1 MHSRALLVVLA
12 GLLLLSSLPANAARQ
27 TKEQIENNFLYG
39 WSKSSTIVFYGTIAA
54 VYYDDDPKERA
65 ATVEIL
71 IRVDSTQRGVPGNSM
86 FKVRIEDEIQTYRC
100 KGDTNHIGE
109 TGIWFVHR
117 VRQIDG
123 EAPRAHLIRY
133 IDQSEMEEDPAYL
146 SELMKYVIQ
155 DTVDQTIR
163 PNILN
168 ILTGNSNERE
178 KATIKM
184 LLEYDDGGA
193 LQNIEFVERSG
204 NLLFNDHVFDTIL
217 QIHRRIRIPGQVRKT
232 EIVIDREVI

>member
-1 MHSRALLVVLA
+1 MLSRILLATLA
-12 GLLLLSSLPANAARQ
+12 GVLLLSTVPTNAARP
-27 TKEQIENNFLYG
+27 TKQQIENNFLYG
-39 WSKSSTIVFYGTIAA
+39 WSKSSSIVFYGTIAA

-65 ATVEIL
+65 ANAEVL

-86 FKVRIEDEIQTYRC
+86 VKVRIEDEIQTYRW
-100 KGDTNHIGE
+100 KGDTSHIGE

-117 VRQIDG
+117 VRQYDG
-123 EAPRAHLIRY
+123 EPPRAHLIRY

-178 KATIKM
+178 KATVKM
-184 LLEYDDGGA
+184 LLEYDASGA
-193 LQNIEFVERSG
+193 LENIEFVERSG